1 MTNRLK
7 NKKIKGGAAARRER
21 CDLLLWKT
29 LHQRKSF
36 DLKNNQASE
45 VLLFVL
51 KFMAAPITVMFVLL
65 LIKELR

>member
-7 NKKIKGGAAARRER
+7 NKKIRGGAAARRER

-29 LHQRKSF
+29 LYQRKSF

-51 KFMAAPITVMFVLL
+51 KFMAATVTVMFVLL

>member
-7 NKKIKGGAAARRER
+7 NKKIKGVAAARRER

-29 LHQRKSF
+29 LYQRKSF
-36 DLKNNQASE
+36 DLKNNQSSE

-51 KFMAAPITVMFVLL
+51 KFMAATITVMFVLL

>member
-21 CDLLLWKT
+21 RDLLLWKT

-45 VLLFVL
+45 ALLFVL

>member
-1 MTNRLK
+1 MTKRLK
-7 NKKIKGGAAARRER
+7 IKKIKGGAAARRER

-29 LHQRKSF
+29 LCQRKNF
-36 DLKNNQASE
+36 DLNNQASKA
-45 VLLFVL
+45 LLFVL

>member
-7 NKKIKGGAAARRER
+7 NKKIRGGAAARRER

-29 LHQRKSF
+29 LYQRKSF
-36 DLKNNQASE
+36 DLKNNQSSE
-45 VLLFVL
+45 ALLFVL
-51 KFMAAPITVMFVLL
+51 KFMAAPIAVMFVLL

>member
-7 NKKIKGGAAARRER
+7 NKKIRGGAAARRER

-29 LHQRKSF
+29 LYQRKSF
-36 DLKNNQASE
+36 DLKNNQSSE

-51 KFMAAPITVMFVLL
+51 KFMAATVTVMFVLL

>member
-1 MTNRLK
+1 MTNRIK
-7 NKKIKGGAAARRER
+7 SRKIKGGAAARRER

-51 KFMAAPITVMFVLL
+51 KFMAATTTIMFVLL

>member
-7 NKKIKGGAAARRER
+7 NKKIRGGAAARRER

-36 DLKNNQASE
+36 DLKNNQSSE

-51 KFMAAPITVMFVLL
+51 KFMAATVTVMFVLL